1 MKTRELK
8 QNEWKD
14 FCRQLNDT
22 HQGSMVTVQLI
33 QLDGRTNPIMKDM
46 PLQSFAL
53 NENRNECND
62 TMVIAAG
69 LPNERPR
76 QHMIVEP
83 VRLILRNG
91 GSDRYNELD
100 VIAES
105 GTTLVTFHPGIIPA
119 LLDGLGARPTA

>member
-14 FCRQLNDT
+14 FCRQLNEN
-22 HQGSMVTVQLI
+22 HKGGMVTVQLL
-33 QLDGRTNPIMKDM
+33 QSDGRTDSIMKDM
-46 PLQSFAL
+46 PLQSVAL
-53 NENRNECND
+53 HENSNECND

-91 GSDRYNELD
+91 GSDRFNELD

-105 GTTLVTFHPGIIPA
+105 GTTLVIFHPGISPA
-119 LLDGLGARPTA
+119 SLDGLGARPAA

>member
-8 QNEWKD
+8 QHEWKD
-14 FCRQLNDT
+14 FCRQLNEK
-22 HQGSMVTVQLI
+22 HRGGMVTVKMLQS
-33 QLDGRTNPIMKDM
+33 DGSADSIMKDM
-46 PLQSFAL
+46 PLQSVAW
-53 NENRNECND
+53 NENRDECNN
-62 TMVIAAG
+62 TMVIEAG

-91 GSDRYNELD
+91 GSERFNELD

-105 GTTLVTFHPGIIPA
+105 GTTLVILHPGINPA
-119 LLDGLGARPTA
+119 SLDGLGARPTA

>member
-8 QNEWKD
+8 QHEWKD
-14 FCRQLNDT
+14 FCRQLNEK
-22 HQGSMVTVQLI
+22 HRGGMVTVKMLQS
-33 QLDGRTNPIMKDM
+33 DGSADSIMKDM
-46 PLQSFAL
+46 PLQSVAW
-53 NENRNECND
+53 NENRDECNN
-62 TMVIAAG
+62 TMVIEAG

-91 GSDRYNELD
+91 GSERFNELD

-105 GTTLVTFHPGIIPA
+105 GTTLVILHPGINPA
-119 LLDGLGARPTA
+119 SLDGLGVRPTA